1 MESLFSSLKAEM
13 VRRIKIR
20 TRREAR
26 AALYE
31 CIEIFDN
38 RRRRHPS
45 VGYRTPAQTRMK
57 MLMKV
62 VV

>member
-1 MESLFSSLKAEM
+1 

-26 AALYE
+26 AALCE

-38 RRRRHPS
+38 RQRRHSS

-62 VV
+62 VA